1 MNFAFGEIL
10 NHKNLALSIKISKPI
25 QLTHNPISVNL
36 ELVEIVE
43 YLTATNETI
52 KKK

>member
-10 NHKNLALSIKISKPI
+10 NHKNLALSIKISKPT